1 MAFYFLTS
9 ASLELNS
16 LEFTCY
22 EKQLVND
29 GKKPIALMGSFNV
42 FSKIQIFL
50 YAHEA
55 VSILSLT
62 LRHCYTAV
70 IYRMVSLEII
80 IYEEHIATNLLFR
93 NKP

>member
-29 GKKPIALMGSFNV
+29 GKNPIDLMGSFNV

-50 YAHEA
+50 YAYEA
-55 VSILSLT
+55 VSTLSLT

-70 IYRMVSLEII
+70 IYCMVSSEII
-80 IYEEHIATNLLFR
+80 IYEERIATNLMFR